1 RALTRDNAGCSDQG
15 YSDCGPDDFRH
26 AEGTS
31 FAAPLV
37 TAAAALL
44 FAQSPNLHA
53 NQVETIL
60 ERSADD
66 LNAATGCSACP
77 PLRHSLSGGG
87 RLDVAGA
94 LTALAKLPV
103 PPPDHFEPNDDVGA
117 QTARLTG
124 ARGKLAATVDYW
136 DDPSDIYPVELA
148 GGAHL
153 RLSVN
158 GLAAAS
164 MRLWSPQTRT
174 VYGASAQ
181 KLALASSRQVGGA
194 QRLGYAVPAGKG

>member
-1 RALTRDNAGCSDQG
+1 PHVVGVSSLARDGSVSTFSDRDVQFNDIAAPGEDIFSTLPRALTRDNAGCSDQG

-77 PLRHSLSGGG
+77 PLRDSLSGWG

-103 PPPDHFEPNDDVGA
+103 PPPDHFEPNDDVGT

-136 DDPSDIYPVELA
+136 DDPSDIYPVE
-148 GGAHL
+148 
-153 RLSVN
+153 
-158 GLAAAS
+158 
-164 MRLWSPQTRT
+164 
-174 VYGASAQ
+174 
-181 KLALASSRQVGGA
+181 
-194 QRLGYAVPAGKG
+194 